1 MLSNLNSW
9 VEMQLAADQAG
20 AGAFFFLF
28 VGGFLASL
36 LPCTYPLYPITIN
49 VLRSRSGEAKRGA
62 FLHPLMYYLGLA
74 TIYLGFG
81 LIAGVSGGAFN
92 EVMRYPMTNLIIAV
106 ILLVMGLAAAGWLHL
121 PWISGGIDA
130 HQQKGL
136 AGTLVMGMGAG
147 LLASSCVGPVVISVL
162 VGMASQSAGAVTL
175 GTVLLASVK
184 MFAFGLGLGLPFL
197 LIGVFGLRL
206 PQSGTW
212 MQYVQMGLG
221 LFIVYFAY
229 TYLEKAMLTW
239 GFEAQAVQAT
249 GLGVALFLLA
259 AYRVQKEADSFM
271 RMERTL
277 WALAVLVSVLVL
289 ARGVLPSMGGAA
301 AAGYAQGEGT
311 SAPTEQ
317 KGNLTWYLDQ
327 EAAYAAA
334 RQSGK
339 PVFIDFFGNWCANCK
354 AFEKMTQTD
363 PALNAALQD
372 AVLLKVYDSS
382 DLFKEYR
389 NDPRFPELKVG
400 LPFFLITDTQ
410 GNLLYKT
417 NDYLKTEE
425 MQLFL
430 EG

>member
-9 VEMQLAADQAG
+9 VDTQLAADQAG

-36 LPCTYPLYPITIN
+36 LPCTYPVYPITVN
-49 VLRSRSGEAKRGA
+49 VLRSRAGPARPGA
-62 FLHPLMYYLGLA
+62 FVHPLIYYLGLA

-92 EVMRYPMTNLIIAV
+92 EVMRYPMTNLIIAL

-121 PWISGGIDA
+121 PWFSAGVDA
-130 HQQKGL
+130 QKQKGL
-136 AGTLVMGMGAG
+136 AGTFLMGMGAG

-175 GTVLLASVK
+175 GTVLIAAVK

-206 PQSGTW
+206 PKSGTW
-212 MQYVQMGLG
+212 MQYVQMALG
-221 LFIVYFAY
+221 LFIIYFGY
-229 TYLEKAMLTW
+229 TYLEKALLTW
-239 GFEAQAVQAT
+239 GFTAQAVQAT
-249 GLGVALFLLA
+249 GLGAVLFLLA
-259 AYRVQKEADSFM
+259 AYRVQKEMDSFL
-271 RMERTL
+271 RMERSL
-277 WALAVLVSVLVL
+277 WALAVVVSVLVV
-289 ARGVLPSMGGAA
+289 ARGLLPVGDMVSGRS
-301 AAGYAQGEGT
+301 YAQAGEA
-311 SAPTEQ
+311 SAMTEQ

-334 RQSGK
+334 RQAGK

-354 AFEKMTQTD
+354 AFEKLAQQDQT
-363 PALNAALQD
+363 LNEAMQN

-389 NDPRFPELKVG
+389 ADSRFPELSVG
-400 LPFFLITDTQ
+400 LPFFLITDPE

-417 NDYLKTEE
+417 NDYLKTDE
-425 MQLFL
+425 MVLFL
-430 EG
+430 E